1 MLILKGVMQSSGAR
15 ALGVPVNP
23 RTTLRLT
30 RIQTE
35 TVRVCV
41 TDEAGTAVDLSELT
55 TTLTVKANSSCDE
68 RVLRKQVTGTREGH
82 ADFVIAVADTR
93 NLESGRYVYD
103 VWVSA
108 TGVQQPVI
116 GLSPCILEPGAF

>member
-1 MLILKGVMQSSGAR
+1 MLILQGVMQSSGGR
-15 ALGVPVNP
+15 ALGTPSNP
-23 RTTLRLT
+23 RITLRLT
-30 RIQTE
+30 RTQTE
-35 TVRVCV
+35 TVCVCV
-41 TDEAGTAVDLSELT
+41 TDESGAVVDLSEFT
-55 TTLTVKANSSCDE
+55 VTLTVKANSICDE
-68 RVLRKQVTGTREGH
+68 RALRKQVTGTREGH

-93 NLESGRYVYD
+93 NLEAGRYVYD